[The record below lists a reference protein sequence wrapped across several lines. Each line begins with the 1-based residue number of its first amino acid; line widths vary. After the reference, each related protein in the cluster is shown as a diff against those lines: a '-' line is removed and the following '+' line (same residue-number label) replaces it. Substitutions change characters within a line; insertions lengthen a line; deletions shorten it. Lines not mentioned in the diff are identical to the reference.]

1 MDNSNSSNGDDLSPP
16 SDSVPSPPQQEE
28 DTEVEEPSSATSAPT
43 STAQAAFNIL
53 DHITFRPVTPT
64 DLPTIIE
71 LENSSYPKDEAASK
85 QQLQYRQH
93 HAAKFFRCAIYT
105 PPSSTSSEYYEE
117 VEDIIVG
124 YITATRCS
132 TFTEQTMSVHDSNGK
147 LLAIHSVVVHEQYR
161 NQGIG
166 RAMVKYYI
174 CTMEELLGEKI
185 RRSLTV
191 KRKNSGDQIAITG
204 GILTNHATSTAA
216 AVVVANHN
224 IPSVSIGTSISRSSS
239 PIVNGSGPNN
249 NSSSNYSNSN
259 NISSGSSG
267 NIFNSG
273 STGSSGGKGTTVII
287 GGRLIES
294 IVLLSKMSKVPF
306 YIKLGFQVLGK
317 SPIVHGE
324 EDWYECMKPIEVVK
338 NFQSQQKEQSDY
350 NNRNGCAGNYLCWI
364 VDSFAIP
371 ATINNIGGCGGD
383 AINDNINDNS
393 NNTSNTSN
401 NNNNIINNNIIYNN
415 IINNNI
421 INNNNNNNSSKK
433 GSGNP
438 AAVVLIPSGTTKEEF
453 DPTTESNI
461 TWMKN
466 VAKEF
471 NLSETVFVWKYI
483 KPATDSQ
490 DESQENESNE
500 EDIEKSDSC
509 VEYIIRFYTRNG
521 TEVDLC
527 GHATLAA
534 SSMIFEYIGKENE
547 VIIDSG
553 GPAPPIIDEIMF
565 HAKNGV
571 ILRAKPSRWVTT
583 VGNRMASN
591 FRNAKIT
598 MDFPTKQ
605 LKQYDER
612 SKEYTDIVAMLV
624 AAFFMKSTALEGNMN
639 VKEQIRCI
647 GLDDVGDD
655 LLIELSPEAFYRLPM
670 HTDDINFKPMLEYDG
685 YNRGIMLCCEGTADV
700 EKFGEGIDFQSR
712 FFGPKV
718 GIKEDPVTGSA
729 HCVLGPYYSAK
740 LGKAEIVGAQ
750 NSLRGGIVECVMN
763 TDSIQITGTAVTS
776 MSAKLHM

>member
-471 NLSETVFVWKYI
+471 NLSETVFV
-483 KPATDSQ
+483 
-490 DESQENESNE
+490 
-500 EDIEKSDSC
+500 
-509 VEYIIRFYTRNG
+509 
-521 TEVDLC
+521 
-527 GHATLAA
+527 
-534 SSMIFEYIGKENE
+534 
-547 VIIDSG
+547 
-553 GPAPPIIDEIMF
+553 
-565 HAKNGV
+565 
-571 ILRAKPSRWVTT
+571 
-583 VGNRMASN
+583 
-591 FRNAKIT
+591 
-598 MDFPTKQ
+598 
-605 LKQYDER
+605 
-612 SKEYTDIVAMLV
+612 
-624 AAFFMKSTALEGNMN
+624 
-639 VKEQIRCI
+639 
-647 GLDDVGDD
+647 
-655 LLIELSPEAFYRLPM
+655 
-670 HTDDINFKPMLEYDG
+670 
-685 YNRGIMLCCEGTADV
+685 
-700 EKFGEGIDFQSR
+700 
-712 FFGPKV
+712 
-718 GIKEDPVTGSA
+718 
-729 HCVLGPYYSAK
+729 
-740 LGKAEIVGAQ
+740 
-750 NSLRGGIVECVMN
+750 
-763 TDSIQITGTAVTS
+763 
-776 MSAKLHM
+776 